1 MSPRRGR
8 QQAIKAQT
16 EQQKELTAQRQEGQ
30 KEQETLKQAFNANGE
45 LDRGWMREILDT
57 EDLEEILQPWTI
69 EKIQAMLNK
78 QWVLSN
84 LTDAE
89 THDRVYKLGVMK
101 IKILGEHPPEE
112 SQIKREFRA
121 FLYDDPTENLGELTP
136 QERNTVDQ
144 IIMTL
149 QTMVARSR
157 DGFERKQINTRIG
170 RTESESSGS
179 ESSDGA
185 FSGIW
190 S

>member
-1 MSPRRGR
+1 MSSR
-8 QQAIKAQT
+8 QRQRALKQQH
-16 EQQKELTAQRQEGQ
+16 EQQEKLTEKRQEGK
-30 KEQETLKQAFNANGE
+30 KEQETLRQAFNANGE

-57 EDLEEILQPWTI
+57 EDLEELLQPWTI

-89 THDRVYKLGVMK
+89 THDRIYKIGVMK

-112 SQIKREFRA
+112 SHIKGELRA
-121 FLYDDPTENLGELTP
+121 FLYDDPTENLRELSP
-136 QERNTVDQ
+136 QERNTIDQ

-170 RTESESSGS
+170 RTESESTES
-179 ESSDGA
+179 ESSGGA
-185 FSGIW
+185 FSGLW